1 MLAELPPERLRALYP
16 NGLPGGGPKA
26 LEGVQ
31 RLAAG
36 LTAIRRT
43 GWALNLQESERDVNA
58 IGACIRDRTGT
69 AVAAV
74 AVAAPSAR
82 CPKGLLN
89 RLASPL
95 LLVARDIGQEL

>member
-1 MLAELPPERLRALYP
+1 M
-16 NGLPGGGPKA
+16 
-26 LEGVQ
+26 
-31 RLAAG
+31 
-36 LTAIRRT
+36 
-43 GWALNLQESERDVNA
+43 NA
-58 IGACIRDRTGT
+58 VGACVRDRTGT

-82 CPKGLLN
+82 CPKGRLN